1 MGEFFRRLRYLCNR
15 RRFDQELADDMEFH
29 REMAAREGRQNFGST
44 LRLRED
50 AREAWGWM
58 WIDRLTQDFRFAV
71 RMLRKS
77 PGFSITAILTLA
89 LGIGANTAVFSLV
102 NSFLL
107 RPLPYPH
114 AERLV
119 KVWEQLRVLG
129 INRFAAPVGDFVDY
143 RKDNHVFE
151 DMAAA
156 EDGHFLLTTDQLSQ
170 RVFAL
175 KVTANLFEMMAL
187 HPAIGRSLV
196 DTDNQ
201 PGHEH
206 VIVLS
211 DAVWRENFGADSN
224 VLGKNVTL
232 DGQIYEVVGVMP
244 RGLRFSIGQPDPPDV
259 WVPLS
264 LVPDPNRNTGRLQIV
279 ARLRDGVTLAN
290 AQANM
295 DTLAR
300 QMEQEYHIQMG
311 PHGEDPGYG
320 LWLVPLRAELVG
332 DLRESLFLM
341 LGAAGLILL
350 IACANVAN
358 LMLAHGVSRNREF
371 AIRISLG
378 ASRARLLRL
387 LTIEAACLAAI
398 GGLVGFAVAVALSR
412 LLLLWSPFDVARLL
426 GVTLDLRLL
435 AFASAAAFV
444 SLLLSGLLPALLMLR
459 KGNSVG
465 MQTRSHHV
473 VGDRA
478 GRKPR
483 QALVI
488 SETALSVA
496 LVICA
501 GLLLH
506 SFVLLRQAPLGF
518 DPNQTLTA
526 WMELPPSHQT
536 PVQESSFYETLLDRV
551 KAIPDVQ
558 SVAITTMLPV
568 EEQARH
574 NPFSIEG
581 RAWQPTG
588 HDQVPQFANSQAVS
602 ADYFRSLHIPLKR
615 GRSLTAEDRDGTQ
628 PVAVI
633 NETLVRGF
641 WPNEDPIGKHI
652 LMGAPRPRASWLTIV
667 GVVGDVR
674 SSGANAAPAPELY
687 TSLLQTPSPSTAL
700 LLRTRTPDPEKLV
713 AQLRSEVAA
722 IDRGVALYAVQTY
735 DDIFAQTLGPRRYE
749 MLLLS
754 SFACLALLL
763 AAIGIYGVISYS
775 VSQRS
780 REMGLR
786 MAFGATPQDLSKLV
800 LRQALLLS
808 TVGLLLGIAL
818 GLASHKLLASALFGI
833 SFLDFPVYAAVVL
846 TILAVSLLAAYL
858 PARRAACLDPMTTLR
873 AE

>member
-1 MGEFFRRLRYLCNR
+1 MSEFFRRLRYLFNR
-15 RRFDQELADDMEFH
+15 RRFDQELANDMEFH

-50 AREAWGWM
+50 AREAWGWT
-58 WIDRLTQDFRFAV
+58 WIDRLAQDFRFAA
-71 RMLRKS
+71 RMLCKS
-77 PGFSITAILTLA
+77 PGFTITAVLTLA

-129 INRFAAPVGDFVDY
+129 INRFTTPVGDFVDY

-156 EDGHFLLTTDQLSQ
+156 EDGHFLLNTDQLSQ

-187 HPAIGRSLV
+187 HPTLGRPLV

-224 VLGKNVTL
+224 VLGKNVIL
-232 DGQIYEVVGVMP
+232 DGLIYEVVGVMP

-264 LVPDPNRNTGRLQIV
+264 LGPDPNRNTGRLQIV

-290 AQANM
+290 AQTQM
-295 DTLAR
+295 DTLAHR
-300 QMEQEYHIQMG
+300 MEQEYHIQMC
-311 PHGEDPGYG
+311 PHGEDPGYC
-320 LWLVPLRAELVG
+320 LWLVPLRDELVG
-332 DLRESLFLM
+332 DLRGSLFLL

-358 LMLAHGVSRNREF
+358 LMLAHGVSRDREF
-371 AIRISLG
+371 AIRIALG

-435 AFASAAAFV
+435 AFAFAAALV
-444 SLLLSGLLPALLMLR
+444 SLLLSGVLPALLMLR
-459 KGNSVG
+459 KGDSVG
-465 MQTRSHHV
+465 IQTRSHHV

-478 GRKPR
+478 GRTPR
-483 QALVI
+483 QTLVI

-506 SFVLLRQAPLGF
+506 SFVLLRQVPLGF
-518 DPNQTLTA
+518 DPKQTLTA
-526 WMELPPSHQT
+526 WIELPATYQT
-536 PVQESSFYETLLDRV
+536 PVQQISFYETLLDRA
-551 KAIPDVQ
+551 KAIPEVQ
-558 SVAITTMLPV
+558 SVATTTMLPV
-568 EEQARH
+568 AEQARH

-588 HDQVPQFANSQAVS
+588 HEQVPQFTNNQAVS
-602 ADYFRSLHIPLKR
+602 ADYFRTLHIPLKR
-615 GRSLTAEDRDGTQ
+615 GRLLTAGDRDGTL

-652 LMGAPRPRASWLTIV
+652 LIGAPRPGAPWLTIV

-687 TSLLQTPSPSTAL
+687 TPLQTPSVSTAL
-700 LLRTRTPDPEKLV
+700 VLRTRTSDPEKLV
-713 AQLRSEVAA
+713 SQLRSAVAT

-775 VSQRS
+775 VNQRS
-780 REMGLR
+780 QEMGLR

-800 LRQALLLS
+800 LRQALVLS

-818 GLASHKLLASALFGI
+818 GLASHKLLSSALFGI
-833 SFLDFPVYAAVVL
+833 SFVDLPVYVAVVL
-846 TILAVSLLAAYL
+846 MILALSLLAAYL
-858 PARRAACLDPMTTLR
+858 PARRAASLDPMTTLR

>member
-1 MGEFFRRLRYLCNR
+1 MSELFRRLRYLFNR
-15 RRFDQELADDMEFH
+15 RRFDQELANDMEFH

-58 WIDRLTQDFRFAV
+58 WIDRLAQDFRFAA

-77 PGFSITAILTLA
+77 PGFTITAVLTLA

-129 INRFAAPVGDFVDY
+129 INRFTTPVGDFVDY

-187 HPAIGRSLV
+187 HSTLGRTLV
-196 DTDNQ
+196 DSDNQ

-224 VLGKNVTL
+224 ILGKSVTL

-264 LVPDPNRNTGRLQIV
+264 LGPDPNRNTGRLQIV

-290 AQANM
+290 AQTQM

-320 LWLVPLRAELVG
+320 LWLVPLRDELFG

-341 LGAAGLILL
+341 LGAAALILL

-358 LMLAHGVSRNREF
+358 LMMAHGVSRDREF

-378 ASRARLLRL
+378 ASRGRLLRL
-387 LTIEAACLAAI
+387 LTIEAACLTAL

-435 AFASAAAFV
+435 AFAFIAAFV

-478 GRKPR
+478 ERRPR

-526 WMELPPSHQT
+526 WIELPASYQT
-536 PVQESSFYETLLDRV
+536 PVQQIFFYETLLSRI

-558 SVAITTMLPV
+558 SVATTTMLPV
-568 EEQARH
+568 VEQARH

-581 RAWQPTG
+581 RVWQPTG
-588 HDQVPQFANSQAVS
+588 HDQVAQFTNNQAVS
-602 ADYFRSLHIPLKR
+602 TDYFRTLHIPLKR
-615 GRSLTAEDRDGTQ
+615 GRLFTAGDRDGTQ

-641 WPNEDPIGKHI
+641 WPTQDPIGKHI
-652 LMGAPRPRASWLTIV
+652 LIGAPRPGAPWLTIV

-687 TSLLQTPSPSTAL
+687 TPLQTASVSTAL
-700 LLRTRTPDPEKLV
+700 VLRTRTSDPEKLV
-713 AQLRSEVAA
+713 SQLRSEVVT

-735 DDIFAQTLGPRRYE
+735 DDIIAQTLGPRRYE

-775 VSQRS
+775 VNQRS
-780 REMGLR
+780 QEMGLR

-818 GLASHKLLASALFGI
+818 GLASHKLLTSALFGI
-833 SFLDFPVYAAVVL
+833 SFVDLPVYAAVVL

-858 PARRAACLDPMTTLR
+858 PARRAASLDPMTTLR

>member
-1 MGEFFRRLRYLCNR
+1 MSEFFRRLRYLCNR
-15 RRFDQELADDMEFH
+15 RHFDQELADDMEFH

-58 WIDRLTQDFRFAV
+58 WIDRLTQDFCFAV

-143 RKDNHVFE
+143 RKGNHVFE

-170 RVFAL
+170 RVSAL

-201 PGHEH
+201 RGHEH

-244 RGLRFSIGQPDPPDV
+244 RGLRFSIGQPNPPDV

-290 AQANM
+290 AQASM

-320 LWLVPLRAELVG
+320 LWLVPLRDELVG
-332 DLRESLFLM
+332 DLRESLLLM

-358 LMLAHGVSRNREF
+358 LMLAHGVSRDREF

-378 ASRARLLRL
+378 ANRARLLRL

-398 GGLVGFAVAVALSR
+398 GGLVGFAVAVALSH
-412 LLLLWSPFDVARLL
+412 LLLLWSPLGVARLL

-435 AFASAAAFV
+435 AFAFAAAFV

-459 KGNSVG
+459 KGDFVG

-488 SETALSVA
+488 SETAFSVA

-518 DPNQTLTA
+518 DSNQTLTA
-526 WMELPPSHQT
+526 WMELPTSYQT
-536 PVQESSFYETLLDRV
+536 PVEEFSFYETLLDRV
-551 KAIPDVQ
+551 KAIPDAQ

-568 EEQARH
+568 KEQARH

-588 HDQVPQFANSQAVS
+588 HDQVPQFANNQAVS

-652 LMGAPRPRASWLTIV
+652 LMGAPRPGASWLTIV

-700 LLRTRTPDPEKLV
+700 LLRTRTPDPEKLI

-763 AAIGIYGVISYS
+763 AAIGIYGVVSYS

-800 LRQALLLS
+800 LHQALFLS

-818 GLASHKLLASALFGI
+818 GLASRKLLASALFGI

-858 PARRAACLDPMTTLR
+858 PARRAASLDPMTTLR